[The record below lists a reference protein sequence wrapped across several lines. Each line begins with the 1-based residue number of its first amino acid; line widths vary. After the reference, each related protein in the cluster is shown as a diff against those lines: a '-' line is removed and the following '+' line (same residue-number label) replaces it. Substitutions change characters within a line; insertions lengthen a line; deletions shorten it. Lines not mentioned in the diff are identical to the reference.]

1 MPSLSGLLGNQVLD
15 QLLLYNVAGQLIG
28 AALSPAVTAI
38 SSTVN
43 QAEPLVP
50 LSPADAADA
59 VIRNVLSADAA
70 AAEAVKA
77 GVNRDRF
84 DTLVLLA
91 GNAPDPTSLAV
102 ALRRKLIDAATYDR
116 GIRQG
121 RLRDEWGPIV
131 RELAVQQPS
140 PEAMLAAYLEGQLPE
155 AEARARYAE
164 LGGDPDYFDILFD
177 TQGQAPTPVQAL
189 ELLNRGIIAERGTGP
204 QSTSY
209 EQAFLEGP
217 WRNKWL
223 GPFLALREYL
233 PPPRTVTAMTREGAL
248 THEQAAALFAKSG
261 LSPELTQAYLH
272 AASLTKTAKT
282 KELSQSTVEALYRE
296 RLIPRTEAAA
306 FIEAIGYTAPETEL
320 ILELVDLQ
328 VAHHYLSTAVGR
340 VHTLFV
346 GHKIG
351 EAQARTLLADLKI
364 DAPSVDDLISTWHY
378 ERAANIRTLT
388 PAEIS
393 SAMTDKIVTQAQAQA
408 MLEALGYLPH
418 DAWVHLSVHAKGPLP
433 DEPAPNPADTGP
445 VQ

>member
-1 MPSLSGLLGNQVLD
+1 MAGIGGLLGNQVLD

-43 QAEPLVP
+43 AAAPLVP

-59 VIRNVLSADAA
+59 VIRNVMPESSA
-70 AAEAVKA
+70 AAEAAKA
-77 GVNRDRF
+77 GIDADRF
-84 DTLVLLA
+84 ATLVLLA

-155 AEARARYAE
+155 AEARERYAQ

-177 TQGQAPTPVQAL
+177 TQGQAPTPAQAL
-189 ELLNRGIIAERGTGP
+189 ELLNRGIIAERGSGP
-204 QSTSY
+204 TSTSY

-248 THEQAAALFAKSG
+248 THAQAAALFAKSG
-261 LSPELTQAYLH
+261 LSPELVTAYLH

-296 RLIPRTEAAA
+296 RLIPRAEAGA
-306 FIEAIGYTAPETEL
+306 FLESLGYTAAEAEL

-351 EAQARTLLADLKI
+351 EVQARTLLGDLKLDSTSI
-364 DAPSVDDLISTWHY
+364 DDLVATWHY

-388 PAEIS
+388 PAEIA
-393 SAMTDKIVTQAQAQA
+393 SAMTDKIVTQAEAQA

-418 DAWVHLSVHAKGPLP
+418 DAWIHLSVHAKEPLP
-433 DEPAPNPADTGP
+433 DEPGANPADTGP
-445 VQ
+445 TL